1 MGPADT
7 YPMEGQQ
14 GHLSLP
20 EVLRAHKRRAP
31 TEPSYGEPWP
41 GPQSVDLGRA
51 FVQRAPAGPLYSGP
65 SRAFIRRVSDGL
77 SVGGA
82 LRLRAPARLSYG
94 GPPAGLTTYIRW
106 ARAAEEGGQEGQ
118 LPPEPQSWGA
128 NITLPP
134 PPRNLERAPRK
145 NCLENARKNI
155 TPLRSL

>member
-1 MGPADT
+1 
-7 YPMEGQQ
+7 MEGQQ

-77 SVGGA
+77 SVDGA
-82 LRLRAPARLSYG
+82 LRLRAPVRLSYG
-94 GPPAGLTTYIRW
+94 GPPAGLTTYIKW
-106 ARAAEEGGQEGQ
+106 ARAAEEGGGGVAASPATELG
-118 LPPEPQSWGA
+118 GGTCHFA
-128 NITLPP
+128 

-145 NCLENARKNI
+145 NCVENARKNI